1 MKCRQARDLAIESV
15 RSGSPVVDPH
25 FASCGE
31 CSRFLQTQQA
41 IHSGLGSLSREM
53 PAPADLEA
61 KLLAEFDAASGATRP
76 RLRWWIPAGAALAAC
91 MVIVAV
97 VLRHP
102 TPVPQNS
109 SEVFVEI
116 PYTAPLTPYER
127 STIVR
132 MDVPV
137 SALIAAG
144 FDVRAPDTGAVLKA
158 DILFGQDGRAHAI
171 RPLTGSV
178 LTSN

>member
-1 MKCRQARDLAIESV
+1 MKCQEARDLAIESV

-31 CSRFLQTQQA
+31 CSRFVRAQQA
-41 IHSGLGSLSREM
+41 IHSGLGSLSRET
-53 PAPADLEA
+53 PAPPDLEA
-61 KLLAEFDAASGATRP
+61 NLLAEFDAASQAPRP
-76 RLRWWIPAGAALAAC
+76 RVHWWIPAGAALAAC
-91 MVIVAV
+91 MVIVA
-97 VLRHP
+97 LALHHP

-109 SEVFVEI
+109 SDVFVAI
-116 PYTAPLTPYER
+116 PYTAPLAPYER

-144 FDVRAPDTGAVLKA
+144 FDVHAPDKSCDRLART
-158 DILFGQDGRAHAI
+158 
-171 RPLTGSV
+171 
-178 LTSN
+178 